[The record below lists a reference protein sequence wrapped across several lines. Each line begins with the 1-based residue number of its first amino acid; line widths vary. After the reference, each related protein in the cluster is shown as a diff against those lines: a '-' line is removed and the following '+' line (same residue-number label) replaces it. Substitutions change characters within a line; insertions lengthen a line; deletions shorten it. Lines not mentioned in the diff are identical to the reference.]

1 MDEKQFPPTI
11 YEDEE
16 NNENLPRPLN
26 KNDTPNRFGKI
37 RQITLNQRM

>member
-16 NNENLPRPLN
+16 NNENLPRTLN
-26 KNDTPNRFGKI
+26 KNDTPNRYEKHAN
-37 RQITLNQRM
+37 QIESTL

>member
-26 KNDTPNRFGKI
+26 KNDTPNRFEK
-37 RQITLNQRM
+37 LYKSH